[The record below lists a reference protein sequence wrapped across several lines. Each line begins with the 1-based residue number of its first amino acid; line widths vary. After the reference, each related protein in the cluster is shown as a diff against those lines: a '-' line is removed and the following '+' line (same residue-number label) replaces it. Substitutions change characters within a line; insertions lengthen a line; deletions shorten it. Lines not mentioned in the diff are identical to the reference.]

1 MANDL
6 TVQRAGQLP
15 ARTEADRARAKKR
28 AAEITQG
35 ISQPFARVTYKQGN
49 WGVRSQGID
58 RMLDY
63 IDDRGERRKEEN
75 LDCVLLDVAE
85 RTAKVFYLESYD
97 PKKRDAPDCA
107 SSNGIRPDPGI
118 AYHPDGKDKGGKQ
131 AESCAQCKWN
141 QWGSRRASENR
152 PASRGKE
159 CGDYKKIALVPFRDI
174 ENKRDGGPMLL
185 GVPPSSLKAYKTYI
199 DKLAEVG
206 FEPDEVWTR
215 ITFVEGMDYPLM
227 DFDCPGI
234 LTADQKALSAKVVAE
249 HKTLIERILNAGM
262 DAAEG
267 WDEPPPLTGDGKPA
281 ATNGQA
287 TNGAAQEEPEP
298 EPEVPADPPPPA
310 GVSADEWAV
319 ILKNRRAAEPPPPKV
334 VEPPPPPP
342 GVSPEEWA
350 LILKARQ
357 AVALPPEPA
366 VKKPAAKRTKVVS
379 PEPHDSAAEAA
390 KSAGASPPRSPAPP
404 TGNGGGA
411 DPEVTAKIA
420 AMVDKLV

>member
-234 LTADQKALSAKVVAE
+234 LTPDQKALSAKVVAE

-267 WDEPPPLTGDGKPA
+267 WDEPPLTGDGKPA